1 MKIAID
7 GPAGS
12 GKSTIA
18 KILSK
23 ELNLPYLDTGKVYRA
38 FAYIAKE
45 EGIDMTNTKQVL
57 SLFDKAPVV
66 HISVAKTEVSI
77 GGKCLDVE
85 LKGEDTGRYA
95 SMMGSIPE
103 FRERMVKF
111 FRKLVGDAQV
121 VAEGRDVGTHIFPD
135 APIKLFIT
143 ASLEERARRRFLEL
157 SGVSFQEVLK
167 ALAERDKR
175 DMERPIYPFKP
186 AEDAIIVDTTGKSIE
201 QAVEEVLRIIKGR
214 AIKLRE

>member
-66 HISVAKTEVSI
+66 HISVVKTEVSI

-214 AIKLRE
+214 AIKSRE

>member
-18 KILSK
+18 KILSEK
-23 ELNLPYLDTGKVYRA
+23 LNLPYLDTGKVYRA

-66 HISVAKTEVSI
+66 NISIAKTEVFF

-85 LKGEDTGRYA
+85 LKGEEIGRYA
-95 SMMGSIPE
+95 SIMGSIPE

-111 FRKLVGDAQV
+111 FRNLVGDAQV

-157 SGVSFQEVLK
+157 SGVGFEDVLK
-167 ALAERDKR
+167 ALSERDKR
-175 DMERPIYPFKP
+175 DRERPIYPFKP

-201 QAVEEVLRIIKGR
+201 QAVEEVLRIIKR
-214 AIKLRE
+214 KASQYKL

>member
-57 SLFDKAPVV
+57 SLFDKAPEV

-186 AEDAIIVDTTGKSIE
+186 AEDAIIVDTTGKSVE

>member
-186 AEDAIIVDTTGKSIE
+186 AEDAIIVDTTGKSVE

>member
-18 KILSK
+18 KILSEK
-23 ELNLPYLDTGKVYRA
+23 LNLPYLDTGKVYRA

-45 EGIDMTNTKQVL
+45 EGIDMTDTKQVL

-66 HISVAKTEVSI
+66 NISIAKTEVFFDR
-77 GGKCLDVE
+77 KCLDVE
-85 LKGEDTGRYA
+85 LKGEEIGRYA
-95 SMMGSIPE
+95 SIMGSIPE
-103 FRERMVKF
+103 FRERMIKF
-111 FRKLVGDAQV
+111 FREIVGDMQV

-157 SGVSFQEVLK
+157 SGVSFEEVLK
-167 ALAERDKR
+167 ALSERDRR

-186 AEDAIIVDTTGKSIE
+186 AEDAIIVDTTGKSVE
-201 QAVEEVLRIIKGR
+201 QVFEEVMNIIKNLSP
-214 AIKLRE
+214 KPPS

>member
-201 QAVEEVLRIIKGR
+201 QAIEEVLRIIKGR
-214 AIKLRE
+214 AIKSRE

>member
-214 AIKLRE
+214 AIKSRE

>member
-186 AEDAIIVDTTGKSIE
+186 AEDAIIVDTTGKSVE
-201 QAVEEVLRIIKGR
+201 QAIEEVLRIIKGR

>member
-66 HISVAKTEVSI
+66 HISIAKTEVSI

-214 AIKLRE
+214 AIKSRE

>member
-1 MKIAID
+1 
-7 GPAGS
+7 
-12 GKSTIA
+12 
-18 KILSK
+18 
-23 ELNLPYLDTGKVYRA
+23 VYKR
-38 FAYIAKE
+38 
-45 EGIDMTNTKQVL
+45 Q
-57 SLFDKAPVV
+57 
-66 HISVAKTEVSI
+66 
-77 GGKCLDVE
+77 
-85 LKGEDTGRYA
+85 
-95 SMMGSIPE
+95 
-103 FRERMVKF
+103 
-111 FRKLVGDAQV
+111 
-121 VAEGRDVGTHIFPD
+121 GRDVGTHIFPD

-186 AEDAIIVDTTGKSIE
+186 AEDAIIVDTTGKSVE

>member
-66 HISVAKTEVSI
+66 NISVAKTEVSI

-186 AEDAIIVDTTGKSIE
+186 AEDAIIVDTTGKSVE

>member
-66 HISVAKTEVSI
+66 NISVAKTEVSI

-201 QAVEEVLRIIKGR
+201 QAIEEVLRIIKGR